1 MSGRKYQVLEETT
14 TIHTLY
20 THAYETTEMYT
31 QYIRMY
37 DRNDNDVH
45 VNLQT
50 WVLRDNIWLLR
61 PDSQVAGTWLKTKTV
76 NYRLT

>member
-1 MSGRKYQVLEETT
+1 MCYILFRSHGFTDYVRMSGRKYQVLEETT

-50 WVLRDNIWLLR
+50 WVLRDNI
-61 PDSQVAGTWLKTKTV
+61 
-76 NYRLT
+76 